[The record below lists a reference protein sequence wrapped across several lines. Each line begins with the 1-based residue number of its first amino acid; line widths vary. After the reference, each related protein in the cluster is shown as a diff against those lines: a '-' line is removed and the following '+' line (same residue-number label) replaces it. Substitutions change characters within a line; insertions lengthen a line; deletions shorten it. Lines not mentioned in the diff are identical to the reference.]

1 MRAVILVSD
10 FHYNVSLTSRQ
21 RRLND
26 GPKNI
31 TMSAWQAD
39 SADSTMGQRT
49 LQCQPD
55 KQTVQTQRWAKEHY
69 NVSLTSRQRRLNDGP
84 KNITMSAWQADSRDS
99 MMGQRTDTH
108 FKCKTCVTL
117 LLTFFPLFHSTV
129 TRHAPDC
136 CRVLFT
142 HNTLVF
148 QREHSPDMLIRIIH
162 TTLVHLPEGV

>member
-1 MRAVILVSD
+1 MRVVILVSD

-39 SADSTMGQRT
+39 SADSMMGQRT

-55 KQTVQTQRWAKEHY
+55 KQTAQTQWWAKEHY
-69 NVSLTSRQRRLNDGP
+69 NVSLTSRQHRLNDGP
-84 KNITMSAWQADSRDS
+84 ENRHPFQV
-99 MMGQRTDTH
+99 QNL
-108 FKCKTCVTL
+108 CKTL

-148 QREHSPDMLIRIIH
+148 QREHSPDMLIRITH